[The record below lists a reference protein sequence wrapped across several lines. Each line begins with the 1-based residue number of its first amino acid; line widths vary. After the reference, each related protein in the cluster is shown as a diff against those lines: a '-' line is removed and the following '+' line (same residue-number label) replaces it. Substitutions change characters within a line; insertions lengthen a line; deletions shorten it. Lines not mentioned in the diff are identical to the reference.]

1 MLHTVLL
8 AAFARVGGLESLFS
22 RCSEFVATVDAI
34 TAVHAD
40 QRTEIMKQELTHA
53 YGGLKVSLV
62 LLQPLV
68 SSRPLFDSTQTPM
81 AITTDK
87 KDTDAE
93 YFEPHNFLVR
103 MRLTA
108 LPLVRTIWE
117 SSWLTAA
124 PISVSKTVV
133 QVVMEILNAENEE
146 AKDVQSAASLLGG
159 GAGGNI
165 PMPRMAAPNPDE
177 NRIQQLVDMGFPR
190 SAAERAL
197 VRTRNNVAAATELLL
212 AHPYP
217 FPPDPEPAHLPPP
230 PIAQPAP
237 AVADG
242 VVEPAPVEGQDDAP
256 AEVLADP
263 LAEPVADAP
272 ADVEAQGA
280 TEAST
285 GSATPEGSSET
296 TAEGSAEQSSEAAE
310 GAREGSSAA
319 AEQEPAI
326 PGKSTEEWLK
336 ELNAAREPF
345 KEELGRRVLSL
356 VDEHPSLVFDVQ
368 KVFVGSASEYRTQA
382 VKALI
387 DDIHAFSPKAY
398 DVQEQPLFVR
408 CHLLA
413 LVLGDT
419 SSPAAQMA
427 DKEAESLMNVLL
439 SLLLTNPGDGGHP
452 VIPKWLP
459 AQLLVIECLLVI
471 GEAPRSITLPK
482 EDEPI
487 VREPIAQGTRHAEA
501 RNTLFEFCMR
511 LLAVPTLPKDE
522 LISALRILVLLT
534 RDSSVA
540 ESFVK
545 RGGAAMLF
553 QYMKIS
559 SGTQSGTGIQSYIAI
574 VMRHIVE
581 NPTILQHV
589 MRQQLRQFFSH
600 PRTRVVDVGTF
611 VSGCNSAAL
620 RDPEAFVKVTEDL
633 CQMSNPYA
641 SAKTISLKPTPTP
654 VPSSQQATTGE
665 KGEKTDK
672 ADDKN
677 NEMQVDE
684 TPAQPAQYAPSDS
697 TETLI
702 HYLIGELART
712 VKTDLYPEHAT
723 ADTSK
728 PADVPTTTEVH
739 TESGQPSTEV
749 KAPQDPVDYTY
760 PCFIMQVVTEL
771 LFSYDACK
779 IAFLSY
785 SPKKRNQTP
794 AKEGSAKHRT
804 AAIQFLLSDLLTFGT
819 INPQPPAD
827 ARKQITLC
835 NWAMSVIVALCVD
848 TTVTQDIKDV
858 PTELVSIRKFVL
870 EAISRALKDLP
881 TSENTENRY
890 SRLLALSDLCHRLL
904 TVRFNSGKKA
914 GDEAPTHIAKVML
927 EKNFVSTLT
936 NVLAE
941 VDLNYPNIRN
951 VVSSVLRPL
960 EYLLVPPESHV
971 RDPC

>member
-8 AAFARVGGLESLFS
+8 AAFVRAGGLDSLFS
-22 RCSEFVATVDAI
+22 LCGEFVATIETVKQ
-34 TAVHAD
+34 VPED
-40 QRTEIMKQELTHA
+40 QRTEQMKQELTHA
-53 YGGLKVSLV
+53 YGGLKISLV

-87 KDTDAE
+87 KDTDPE

-103 MRLTA
+103 MRLAA
-108 LPLVRTIWE
+108 LPLLRSIWE
-117 SSWLTAA
+117 SSWLATA

-133 QVVMEILNAENEE
+133 QVVLEILNAENEE
-146 AKDVQSAASLLGG
+146 VKDVQSAASLLGAG
-159 GAGGNI
+159 GAAAGI

-177 NRIQQLVDMGFPR
+177 NRIRQLVDMGFPR

-217 FPPDPEPAHLPPP
+217 LPPDPEPAEQPQPP
-230 PIAQPAP
+230 AAEAAP
-237 AVADG
+237 AAEEG
-242 VVEPAPVEGQDDAP
+242 AEAAPVEGQGEGAAAAEAP
-256 AEVLADP
+256 ADP
-263 LAEPVADAP
+263 LADPQAGVQAGDAAEAPEGAAANSEGVASEDSSEST
-272 ADVEAQGA
+272 VEVS
-280 TEAST
+280 TEQPSAS
-285 GSATPEGSSET
+285 AEANAEGSS
-296 TAEGSAEQSSEAAE
+296 SAM
-310 GAREGSSAA
+310 
-319 AEQEPAI
+319 EQEPAV
-326 PGKSTEEWLK
+326 PGKSAEEWLK
-336 ELNAAREPF
+336 ELNAAREPL
-345 KEELGRRVLSL
+345 KHELGRRVLSL
-356 VDEHPSLVFDVQ
+356 VDEYPSLVFDVQ
-368 KVFVGSASEYRTQA
+368 KVFVGPASEYRTQS

-413 LVLGDT
+413 LVLGDPA
-419 SSPAAQMA
+419 SPAAQMP
-427 DKEAESLMNVLL
+427 DQEAESLMNVLL
-439 SLLLTNPGDGGHP
+439 SLLLTNPGDGTHP
-452 VIPKWLP
+452 VIPKWLS
-459 AQLLVIECLLVI
+459 AQLLVIESLLVL
-471 GEAPRSITLPK
+471 GEAPRTITLPK
-482 EDEPI
+482 EDEPV

-501 RNTLFEFCMR
+501 RNALFEFCMR
-511 LLAVPTLPKDE
+511 LLGVPTLPKDE

-534 RDSSVA
+534 RDSTVA
-540 ESFVK
+540 ETFVK
-545 RGGAAMLF
+545 RGGVAMLF

-559 SGTQSGTGIQSYIAI
+559 SGTQSGAGIQSYIAI
-574 VMRHIVE
+574 IMRHIVE
-581 NPTILQHV
+581 NPAILQHV

-600 PRTRVVDVGTF
+600 PRTRVVDIGTF
-611 VSGCNSAAL
+611 VSGCNTAAL
-620 RDPEAFVKVTEDL
+620 RDPEAFVKATEDL
-633 CQMSNPYA
+633 CQMSNPYTT
-641 SAKTISLKPTPTP
+641 SKTISLKPAVSATAPA
-654 VPSSQQATTGE
+654 SQANTGE
-665 KGEKTDK
+665 KVDK
-672 ADDKN
+672 SDD

-684 TPAQPAQYAPSDS
+684 PPAQPAQYFPSEA
-697 TETLI
+697 TETLV
-702 HYLIGELART
+702 HYLVGELMRT
-712 VKTDLYPEHAT
+712 VKTDLYPEQANT
-723 ADTSK
+723 DSSK
-728 PADVPTTTEVH
+728 PVDVPTTTEGL
-739 TESGQPSTEV
+739 TDGAQPAAEV
-749 KAPQDPVDYTY
+749 KPPQDPTDYSY
-760 PCFIMQVVTEL
+760 PCFIMQVITEL

-779 IAFLSY
+779 VAFLSY

-819 INPQPPAD
+819 INPQPPSD

-848 TTVTQDIKDV
+848 TGATQDIKDV
-858 PTELVSIRKFVL
+858 PAEIVSIRKFVL

-904 TVRFNSGKKA
+904 TVRFNSGKKTT
-914 GDEAPTHIAKVML
+914 DETPTHIAKVML

-960 EYLLVPPESHV
+960 EYL
-971 RDPC
+971 